1 MGKTQSDQNDAVN
14 VTLGYIQ
21 RDVSAIN
28 DKLDHNYITKDEF
41 LPIKNIVYGLTGLI
55 LTAAILALLKL
66 IFVK

>member
-1 MGKTQSDQNDAVN
+1 MTKSPQNDAVN

-28 DKLDHNYITKDEF
+28 EKLDNNYVTKDDF
-41 LPIKNIVYGLTGLI
+41 LPVKNIVYGLTGLI